1 MQKRL
6 YIQTL
11 VVSHIDPTLRICH
24 VSKIII
30 FLGKNMSTPMNPHEQ
45 ADFDQFKEDRE
56 EQIEQIMI
64 EKKCSKVEAEA
75 IWEKEYAEAKS
86 QDDQYKSQYKPIYLV
101 LFQ

>member
-1 MQKRL
+1 
-6 YIQTL
+6 
-11 VVSHIDPTLRICH
+11 
-24 VSKIII
+24 
-30 FLGKNMSTPMNPHEQ
+30 MSTPMNPHEQ

-86 QDDQYKSQYKPIYLV
+86 QDD
-101 LFQ
+101 